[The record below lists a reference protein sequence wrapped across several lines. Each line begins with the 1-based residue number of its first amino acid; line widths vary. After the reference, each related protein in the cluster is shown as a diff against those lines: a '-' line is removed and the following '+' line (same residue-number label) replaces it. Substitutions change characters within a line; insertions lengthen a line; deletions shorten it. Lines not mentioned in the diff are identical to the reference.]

1 MRAQRTDA
9 RSEELL
15 DPTGAVWQ
23 RVAADEVALTPTPI
37 EQQPSEYVR
46 VAWKERPYGLLPRV
60 QVQALHNGDK
70 IFFRL
75 SWEDASQDD
84 RIADTNQF
92 TDAAAVLFPIAP
104 DAPVAGMGL
113 PGKPVNAWLWR
124 PDWPVPKNVSVEGVG
139 STQRRDDA
147 SLAGG
152 ARHQD
157 SRWQVVISR
166 TFALNGSPKGSIALA
181 PGAASRVAFAVW
193 QGANQERAG
202 VKAYSPDWIDVQI
215 DA

>member
-1 MRAQRTDA
+1 MRAQRTEA
-9 RSEELL
+9 RSQELL
-15 DPTGAVWQ
+15 DPAGAPWR
-23 RVAADEVALTPTPI
+23 RVAADEVTLTPTPI

-46 VAWKERPYGLLPRV
+46 VAWQERPYGRLAGV

-75 SWEDASQDD
+75 SWEDPSQDD

-92 TDAAAVLFPIAP
+92 ADAAAVLFPIAP

-124 PDWPVPKNVSVEGVG
+124 PDWAAPRNVAIEGVG
-139 STQRRDDA
+139 STQRRDDP
-147 SLAGG
+147 SLAAG
-152 ARHQD
+152 AVHQD
-157 SRWQVVISR
+157 GRWQVVISR
-166 TFALNGSPKGSIALA
+166 SFALNGSPGGSISLA
-181 PGAASRVAFAVW
+181 PGGASRVAFAVW
-193 QGANQERAG
+193 QGSNQERAG
-202 VKAYSPDWIDVQI
+202 IKAYSPDWIDLQI